1 MGTMP
6 LLMPKMG
13 MKMKLWSL
21 KYAPKTAAAVDV
33 NAMRIRLRP
42 KTMNEPIEAMMMD
55 GRPTA

>member
-33 NAMRIRLRP
+33 NAIRMRLKP
-42 KTMNEPIEAMMMD
+42 KTMTEPMADMMMD